1 MNYIISNGETSS
13 GIILN
18 SNESMAV
25 LDGGVAS
32 TTTVN
37 QYGSMT
43 VFSGGT
49 AIETTVDRGQF
60 TVSSG
65 GTAGITAVNSRGLR
79 SYRPAARQT
88 TPRCPAGL
96 WACWKADTRATSSF
110 SAFFHVFYFLYL
122 FFRARKFI

>member
-60 TVSSG
+60 T
-65 GTAGITAVNSRGLR
+65 AI
-79 SYRPAARQT
+79 
-88 TPRCPAGL
+88 L
-96 WACWKADTRATSSF
+96 WS
-110 SAFFHVFYFLYL
+110 
-122 FFRARKFI
+122 I